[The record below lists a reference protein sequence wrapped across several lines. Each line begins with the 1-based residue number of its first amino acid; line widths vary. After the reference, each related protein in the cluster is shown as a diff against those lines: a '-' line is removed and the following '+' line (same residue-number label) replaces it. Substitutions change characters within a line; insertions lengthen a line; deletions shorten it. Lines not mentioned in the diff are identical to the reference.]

1 VLLRR
6 PPIAALVVLSIGL
19 VACGDDDDAAPGTTA
34 TVTSAA
40 TATAA
45 ADTTA
50 EPTVAAVTTTA
61 TGAPTGATRTVEGA
75 YGPVEIPAD
84 PQRIVG
90 DLMSL
95 DYLRALGVD
104 TDRFVG
110 VFDASF
116 FPADHY
122 LADVLG
128 RDDLV
133 DPGFQ
138 FDPEIEQIAAAGP
151 DLIVAPFDQIDG
163 APAMDSL
170 RRIAPVLVVPTSE
183 SRDAAVR
190 YGGTASFQDWRTT
203 LRAYGA
209 VFDRAG
215 AAEAY
220 IAETEDMIADL
231 RATHGEL
238 IDATTATE
246 MKSTPDGSTIN
257 ALSNALE
264 SGVLGTILLSE
275 LGFQT
280 PPQQAGVAVDEF
292 GSIEL
297 SAENLDLVDGDLL
310 FVEVREGAATYEDS
324 PLWATLQ
331 VVQDGGVI
339 EVGNHWEYGGAVAA
353 RVVLADIRTAL
364 DGLAARS

>member
-1 VLLRR
+1 VLHRR
-6 PPIAALVVLSIGL
+6 PALAVLAALTVGL
-19 VACGDDDDAAPGTTA
+19 VACGDDDDGAPA
-34 TVTSAA
+34 TSVTSAPV
-40 TATAA
+40 AA
-45 ADTTA
+45 ATT
-50 EPTVAAVTTTA
+50 PPVAATSPAATTPGSSA
-61 TGAPTGATRTVEGA
+61 AAAGTRTVEDA
-75 YGPVEIPAD
+75 FGPVEIPAD
-84 PQRIVG
+84 PQRIMG

-95 DYLRALGVD
+95 DYLRALGID

-110 VFDASF
+110 VFDASY
-116 FPADHY
+116 FPDDHY

-138 FDPEIEQIAAAGP
+138 FDPNLEQLAAAEP

-163 APAMDSL
+163 APALDEM
-170 RRIAPVLVVPTSE
+170 RRIAPVLVVPTSDT
-183 SRDAAVR
+183 RDPAVR

-209 VFDRAG
+209 LFEADA

-220 IAETEDMIADL
+220 IAETEATIADL
-231 RATHGEL
+231 RAEHGEL

-246 MKSTPDGSTIN
+246 MKSTPDGYTIN
-257 ALSNALE
+257 ALSSARE

-280 PPQQAGVAVDEF
+280 PPQQAAATVDEY
-292 GSIEL
+292 GSITL

-310 FVEVREGAATYEDS
+310 FVEVREGSTTYEES
-324 PLWATLQ
+324 PLWATLG
-331 VVQDGGVI
+331 VVQDGGVNV
-339 EVGNHWEYGGAVAA
+339 VGNHWEYGGAVAA
-353 RVVLADIRTAL
+353 RVVLADIAAAL
-364 DGLAARS
+364 DDLAARR